1 MTSRIV
7 CVLAAA
13 LAAASGGAAAAGFEW
28 VNGTVTNITAQLP
41 SLTVVVV
48 SGRGVR
54 FCDPETGTDY
64 AINAGNTHFDMLK
77 TALLHSK
84 SVQVGV
90 ENFGKDA
97 SGSEK
102 LCIDRV
108 VLSN

>member
-1 MTSRIV
+1 MSKTACAIASA
-7 CVLAAA
+7 LALASSLSWAAA
-13 LAAASGGAAAAGFEW
+13 FEW
-28 VNGTVTNITAQLP
+28 VNGSVTHITAQLGNY
-41 SLTVVVV
+41 TVAMV

-54 FCDPETGTDY
+54 FCDPETGSDY
-64 AINAGNTHFDMLK
+64 AITADNLHFDLLK

-90 ENFGKDA
+90 QNFGKDS

-108 VLSN
+108 ILTN